1 MQGQRDRLLG
11 VNDNLIRGN
20 LIPAR
25 AQITAEQPPRVTEMV
40 LPPGFRDEEAEQFE
54 PDFDEDDVEDEDFDE
69 DGPGTLAEED
79 EAIAGNGAAPEIDL
93 LEESPPATAEE
104 ASEAEAGPNGA

>member
-1 MQGQRDRLLG
+1 LIDFLEHLDGVRQVRLE
-11 VNDNLIRGN
+11 I
-20 LIPAR
+20 A
-25 AQITAEQPPRVTEMV
+25 AH
-40 LPPGFRDEEAEQFE
+40 
-54 PDFDEDDVEDEDFDE
+54 DVEDFDE

-104 ASEAEAGPNGA
+104 ASEAEAGPNGAEPQPQPTEE